1 MAFLGDMFIA
11 GSDSADGKFRSG
23 IAFSL
28 SKKSPVSCI
37 HEIAAGPWQVEFWKG
52 STDVIARTSSMMDL
66 EELQAGG
73 FEAIQLALDIL
84 SVKGILSAY
93 IDSPSTTSTGVYCV
107 DSRSVA
113 YVHSLLDFAMGV
125 SAKVQQID
133 ASGKE
138 IKSPPPPEP
147 IWNESFRYY
156 RLSQSS
162 SDLVEAYRNLFL
174 AFEALLNTI
183 CPKNRREGEAAWLRR
198 SLTTVNSRSSLAHFA
213 PSGNGDPIE
222 YIVTSQYSNV
232 RCKLQHAKFPAAT
245 LPHSHL
251 NPMMVKQAYGELI
264 RIWRQIAGSYLHVP
278 TGGGVITYAG
288 FELMMANGL
297 RKGATIVYTSDNSP
311 PHKEDTE
318 VSPRSFPVHE
328 FVTSN
333 YMGQV
338 RPGVVRLIAHEDT
351 VGLSNHYTKPIH
363 RVCSRTQAAL
373 FGVAYIEQGFVISG
387 VDGWEC
393 IQDFW
398 LINAS
403 QPNIQFK
410 T

>member
-1 MAFLGDMFIA
+1 MFIA
-11 GSDSADGKFRSG
+11 GNDSADGKFRSG
-23 IAFSL
+23 ISFSL
-28 SKKSPVSCI
+28 SKKSPVSYT
-37 HEIAAGPWQVEFWKG
+37 HEIATGSWEVEFLKG
-52 STDVIARTSSMMDL
+52 YSEVIARTLLMMTL

-73 FEAIQLALDIL
+73 FEAIQLALDNL
-84 SVKGILSAY
+84 SVKGIFSTYLNG
-93 IDSPSTTSTGVYCV
+93 PLTTSIGVYCV

-113 YVHSLLDFAMGV
+113 YVHSLLDFPMSV
-125 SAKVQQID
+125 SAKMQLID

-138 IKSPPPPEP
+138 IKSPLPPEP

-162 SDLVEAYRNLFL
+162 SDLFEAYRNLFL

-183 CPKNRREGEAAWLRR
+183 CPKKDKKDSEGEVAWLRR
-198 SLTTVNSRSSLAHFA
+198 SLTTVNSRSSLANLT
-213 PSGNGDPIE
+213 PSGSGDPVE
-222 YIVTSQYSNV
+222 YIVISQYKNV

-251 NPMMVKQAYGELI
+251 NPMMVNQAYGELI
-264 RIWRQIAGSYLHVP
+264 RIWRQIAGLYLHVP

-288 FELMMANGL
+288 FELMIGNVFREGT
-297 RKGATIVYTSDNSP
+297 TIVYTSDNSQ
-311 PHKEDTE
+311 PHKEEAE
-318 VSPRSFPVHE
+318 VSLQSFPVHE

-338 RPGVVRLIAHEDT
+338 NPGVLRLIAHEDT
-351 VGLSNHYTKPIH
+351 ASLSNHYTKPIH
-363 RVCSRTQAAL
+363 RVYSRIQGAP
-373 FGVAYIEQGFVISG
+373 FGIEYIENGLLVSG
-387 VDGWEC
+387 VDSWEC
-393 IQDFW
+393 IQDFR

>member
-1 MAFLGDMFIA
+1 MAFLGDKFLA

-23 IAFSL
+23 IAFTL
-28 SKKSPVSCI
+28 SKKLPVSYI
-37 HEIAAGPWQVEFWKG
+37 HEIAAGQWEVEFWKG
-52 STDVIARTSSMMDL
+52 STDVIARTSLMKNL
-66 EELQAGG
+66 EELQADG

-84 SVKGILSAY
+84 SVKGVLSTY
-93 IDSPSTTSTGVYCV
+93 VESPLTTSIGVYCV
-107 DSRSVA
+107 DRKSVA
-113 YVHSLLDFAMGV
+113 FVHSLSDFPMSV
-125 SAKVQQID
+125 SAKVKQID

-162 SDLVEAYRNLFL
+162 SDLFEAYRNLFL

-183 CPKNRREGEAAWLRR
+183 CPKNRREGEAAWLKR
-198 SLTTVNSRSSLAHFA
+198 SLTTVNSRSSLAHFVT
-213 PSGNGDPIE
+213 SGNGNPVE
-222 YIVTSQYSNV
+222 YILTSQYSNV

-251 NPMMVKQAYGELI
+251 NPMMVKKAYGELI

-288 FELMMANGL
+288 FELMMTNGF
-297 RKGATIVYTSDNSP
+297 REGASIVYTSDNSP

-318 VSPRSFPVHE
+318 VSPMSLPAHE

-333 YMGQV
+333 YLGQV
-338 RPGVVRLIAHEDT
+338 SPGVVRLIAREDT
-351 VGLSNHYTKPIH
+351 ADLSNHYTKPIH
-363 RVCSRTQAAL
+363 RVCSINQAAL
-373 FGVAYIEQGFVISG
+373 FCIEYIEQGFVISG
-387 VDGWEC
+387 VDEWEY
-393 IQDFW
+393 IQDFR